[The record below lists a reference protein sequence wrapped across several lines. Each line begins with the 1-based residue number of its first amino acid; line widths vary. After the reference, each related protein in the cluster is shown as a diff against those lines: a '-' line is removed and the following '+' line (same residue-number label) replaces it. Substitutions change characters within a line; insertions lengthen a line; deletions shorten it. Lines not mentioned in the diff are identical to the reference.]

1 MKAKKR
7 IAFFVAA
14 LAMTAAIAVSSVAFT
29 GCGEPTIVLNGST
42 SMEKVITAHAEAYM
56 EDHDVRI
63 TYAATGS
70 GAGVTAAQN
79 GTADIGLASRDLTE
93 EEEATGLVGEAIAV
107 DAVAIIVAEEN
118 TTTTNVTAAQLKD
131 IYFNGNENAI
141 EGIESAAGREAGS
154 GTRECFDDKVGIDKE
169 DKYNAETVAE
179 FGSNGEVAASVDTDV
194 NHTKIGYVSLSSVIE
209 GTKAI
214 QFEGVLPSTETIAD
228 NTYKLWRNFTLVMN
242 GGVEKLSE
250 AAKGF
255 YDFISTDEGQKIIEE
270 AGAIPMSEFE
280 K

>member
-7 IAFFVAA
+7 IAFFVAS

-42 SMEKVITAHAEAYM
+42 SMEKVITALAEAYM

-107 DAVAIIVAEEN
+107 DAVAVIVAEEN

-131 IYFNGNENAI
+131 IYFNGNESAI

-154 GTRECFDDKVGIDKE
+154 GTRECFDDKVGIDKK
-169 DKYNAETVAE
+169 DKYNAATVAE
-179 FGSNGEVAASVDTDV
+179 FGSNGEVAASVDTDPK
-194 NHTKIGYVSLSSVIE
+194 HTKIGYVSLSSVIE

-242 GGVEKLSE
+242 GGVENLSE

-255 YDFISTDEGQKIIEE
+255 YDFISTDEGQKIIED